1 MAKAWNYFNE
11 RHARQMAPTQQNPI
25 TETCPSSGYCQDY
38 TAPYEPGAVHHHDE
52 RVEEQTQDME
62 WATAV
67 LSPTS
72 DAGIWEKH
80 VASNMLSVLAQHGAD
95 AHIRQVAATFLAN
108 RVGVVS

>member
-1 MAKAWNYFNE
+1 M
-11 RHARQMAPTQQNPI
+11 
-25 TETCPSSGYCQDY
+25 D
-38 TAPYEPGAVHHHDE
+38 
-52 RVEEQTQDME
+52 

-72 DAGIWEKH
+72 DAGMWEKH